1 MNALMRRAAELMRS
15 VDEFG
20 PLHIIV
26 GDGNV
31 DDCHL
36 AMCEP
41 GAATDD
47 ERELLKL
54 LKAMTL
60 DARDTVWDTAWDVQS

>member
-1 MNALMRRAAELMRS
+1 MSALMKRAAELMRS

-36 AMCEP
+36 VMCEP
-41 GAATDD
+41 GAVTED

-54 LKAMTL
+54 LKAMTV
-60 DARDTVWDTAWDVQS
+60 DARDKLWETAWV

>member
-1 MNALMRRAAELMRS
+1 MSALMKRAAELMRS

-20 PLHIIV
+20 PLHIVV

-31 DDCHL
+31 DDNHL

-41 GAATDD
+41 YAETDD

-54 LKAMTL
+54 LKAMTV
-60 DARDTVWDTAWDVQS
+60 DARDKLWETAWV

>member
-1 MNALMRRAAELMRS
+1 MNALMKRAAELMRS

-31 DDCHL
+31 EDRHL

-41 GAATDD
+41 DATTDD

-60 DARDTVWDTAWDVQS
+60 DARDKLWDTAWESQ